1 MDDQVRRLSGHITGL
16 RKVGRSLAFCSVQP
30 DAAPM
35 VEVVIS
41 DRDCIR
47 QLRKRARVSM
57 DVAPEAGQP
66 GAPNSGTAGAA
77 GTANRGLHLT
87 SGAASSG
94 AAGTAGA
101 TGAARNKF
109 VFRRLVSVELAAEL
123 PRSARFAA
131 AADAAAAASNSTTSG
146 TTHATNP
153 QKRFRRRV
161 QKPCKWFLQGKACP
175 VAAGGEGAC
184 DRRHEFASKK
194 EEAQVMAKRA
204 SLDMQIAHG
213 ESSSSSG
220 GGGSSSSSGGGSA
233 LSSRRGMV
241 FGEWLVRTYG
251 AGYLNSG
258 SGVVDVAGGKQFVSR
273 YGGVA
278 RGKAGGEVGGR
289 GEGGRR
295 PRRRRVDVGA
305 GEADEMTGRREVA

>member
-57 DVAPEAGQP
+57 DVAPEAEQP

-77 GTANRGLHLT
+77 GTTKLHLSGGGGGSARGLHLSGAASSGAAS

-131 AADAAAAASNSTTSG
+131 AADAAAAAASTSTTTGSG

-153 QKRFRRRV
+153 KKRFRRRV

-175 VAAGGEGAC
+175 VAASGEGAC

-204 SLDMQIAHG
+204 SLEMQIAHG
-213 ESSSSSG
+213 ESSSSSSSSSSSG
-220 GGGSSSSSGGGSA
+220 GGGSSSSSSGGGGGGGGSA

-258 SGVVDVAGGKQFVSR
+258 SGVVDAAGGKQFVSR
-273 YGGVA
+273 
-278 RGKAGGEVGGR
+278 
-289 GEGGRR
+289 
-295 PRRRRVDVGA
+295 
-305 GEADEMTGRREVA
+305 